1 MREMYNLVLIQA
13 LAELAYSI
21 ALADGEL
28 QDGERETFF
37 RVIEEELQ
45 NDSWWAKNRFKLLEQ
60 GVYPNIEE
68 SYKFALFVV
77 KTNKSDFDAE
87 MKRKFINVITKVA
100 NSVNGL
106 DPKEKELIDR
116 FKKDVEDI

>member
-1 MREMYNLVLIQA
+1 MIKYNLVLIQA

-28 QDGERETFF
+28 QEGEREAFF
-37 RVIEEELQ
+37 QVIEEELQ

-68 SYKFALFVV
+68 SYKFAMFVIQ
-77 KTNKSDFDAE
+77 TNKSDFDNE
-87 MKRKFINVITKVA
+87 MKKKFINVITKVA
-100 NSVNGL
+100 ESVDGL
-106 DPKEKELIDR
+106 DPKEKELIER
-116 FKKDVEDI
+116 FKKDVEHI